1 MKREELEA
9 LGLNKEQID
18 KVLGIHHRE
27 HDPVKK
33 ELEAAQ
39 GELRAEKEKTST
51 QEAVIKD
58 LKKNLVEF
66 KDADVGGMREKIE
79 TLEADIRAKE
89 ESYQKE
95 IADRD
100 FNDLLQEGI
109 TLNKKKKLEKHERE
123 FLNNNPGMVRLEKRK
138 TAEELEQEAK
148 YKALWNEVLG

>member
-1 MKREELEA
+1 MKRE
-9 LGLNKEQID
+9 
-18 KVLGIHHRE
+18 
-27 HDPVKK
+27 

-51 QEAVIKD
+51 QEAAIKA

-66 KDADVGGMREKIE
+66 KDADVGGMREEIE

>member
-1 MKREELEA
+1 MKRE
-9 LGLNKEQID
+9 
-18 KVLGIHHRE
+18 
-27 HDPVKK
+27 

-100 FNDLLQEGI
+100 F
-109 TLNKKKKLEKHERE
+109 
-123 FLNNNPGMVRLEKRK
+123 LNNNPGMVRLEKRK